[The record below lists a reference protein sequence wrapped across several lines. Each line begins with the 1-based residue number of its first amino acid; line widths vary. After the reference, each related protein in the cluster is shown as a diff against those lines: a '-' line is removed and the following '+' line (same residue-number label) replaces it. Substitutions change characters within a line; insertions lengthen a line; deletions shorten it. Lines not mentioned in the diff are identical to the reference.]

1 MTMHILHISNS
12 YGGTAVYEH
21 LYTELDKLGIR
32 QTVYVPLNYKN
43 HSRVGN
49 QMIDFKTQG
58 SRIVYS
64 TILKS
69 WHRVL
74 YKAKIHRIV
83 DDLEKSMN
91 LKDVDMIHASTQCM
105 DGAVAYEIHCKT
117 GIPYITAIRNTDVND
132 YYKVFFWH
140 KEYFTKI
147 LINAEKIIF
156 ISPKYKEHFLDVVLT
171 RNIASQVERKMQVLP
186 NGIDDFFLQNQC
198 HEPKALKAEVQLLFV
213 SAFKTGKGLIETIK
227 AIDLLRESGVNITLR
242 AIGKGL
248 PNRGH
253 DEGYENS
260 VEDLARERSWVHL
273 EGFKRPT
280 ELLEPMRKA
289 DIFVM
294 PSKPETFGLVY
305 VEALS
310 QNLPIIY
317 ASGQGFDGF
326 YEDGKVGYPAVAG
339 DVKDIA
345 YKIKLLIENYQQI
358 SQNISQIDLNETFS
372 WAKIAQ
378 KYQHI
383 YKNIVP

>member
-1 MTMHILHISNS
+1 MHILHISNS
-12 YGGTAVYEH
+12 YGGTAVYEN
-21 LYTELDKLGIR
+21 LYTQLDKLGIR

-74 YKAKIHRIV
+74 YKAKINRIV
-83 DDLEKSMN
+83 DDLEESVD
-91 LKDVDMIHASTQCM
+91 LKDVDMIHASTLCL

-140 KEYFTKI
+140 KAYFSKI
-147 LINAEKIIF
+147 LLKAEKIIF
-156 ISPKYKEHFLDVVLT
+156 ISPKYKEHFLGSVLSHE
-171 RNIASQVERKMQVLP
+171 IAAQVEGKMQVLP

-227 AIDLLRESGVNITLR
+227 AIDVLRDSGLNISLR
-242 AIGKGL
+242 AIGRGL
-248 PNRGH
+248 PNRGN
-253 DEGYENS
+253 DSAYVQT
-260 VEDLARERSWVHL
+260 VEDLAKDRDWVHL
-273 EGFKRPT
+273 EDFKRPK
-280 ELLEPMRKA
+280 ELLEPMRGA

-345 YKIKLLIENYQQI
+345 YKIKLLIENYQQV
-358 SQNISQIDLNETFS
+358 SQNISQIDLNETFC
-372 WAKIAQ
+372 WTMIAK

-383 YKNIVP
+383 YKSIVS

>member
-1 MTMHILHISNS
+1 MHILHISNS

-49 QMIDFKTQG
+49 QMIDFQTQG
-58 SRIVYS
+58 SRIIYS
-64 TILKS
+64 TILKP
-69 WHRVL
+69 WHRL
-74 YKAKIHRIV
+74 MYKAKIHRIV
-83 DDLEKSMN
+83 EDLKNAVN
-91 LKDVDMIHASTQCM
+91 LKDVDLIHASTQCL
-105 DGAVAYEIHCKT
+105 DGAVAHEIYRKT
-117 GIPYITAIRNTDVND
+117 GIPYMVAIRNTDVNN

-140 KEYFTKI
+140 KSYFSKI
-147 LINAEKIIF
+147 LLKAEKIIF
-156 ISPKYKEHFLDVVLT
+156 ISPKYKEHFLSSVLSPKV
-171 RNIASQVERKMQVLP
+171 AAQVEKKMQVLP
-186 NGIDDFFLQNQC
+186 NGIDDFFLQNQQ
-198 HEPKALKAEVQLLFV
+198 HEPKVLKPEVQMLFV

-227 AIDLLRESGVNITLR
+227 AIDVLRDSGLNISLR
-242 AIGKGL
+242 AIGRGL
-248 PNRGH
+248 PNRGN
-253 DEGYENS
+253 DAAYVQT
-260 VEDLARERSWVHL
+260 VEDLAKDRDWVHL
-273 EGFKRPT
+273 EDFKRPK
-280 ELLEPMRKA
+280 ELLEPMRGA

-310 QNLPIIY
+310 QNLPIVY

-345 YKIKLLIENYQQI
+345 HKIKLLIENYQQI
-358 SQNISQIDLNETFS
+358 SQNISQIDLNETFC
-372 WAKIAQ
+372 WTMIAK

-383 YKNIVP
+383 YKSIVS

>member
-1 MTMHILHISNS
+1 MHILHISNS

-21 LYTELDKLGIR
+21 LYTELDELGIR

-132 YYKVFFWH
+132 YYKVFFWY
-140 KEYFTKI
+140 KAYFSKI
-147 LINAEKIIF
+147 LLKAEKIIF
-156 ISPKYKEHFLDVVLT
+156 ISPKYKEHFLGSVLSQE
-171 RNIASQVERKMQVLP
+171 IASQVEGKMQVLP
-186 NGIDDFFLQNQC
+186 NGIDDFFLQNQQ
-198 HEPKALKAEVQLLFV
+198 HEPKVLKPEVQMLFV

-227 AIDLLRESGVNITLR
+227 AIDVLRDSGLNISLR
-242 AIGKGL
+242 AIGRGL
-248 PNRGH
+248 PNRGN
-253 DEGYENS
+253 DVAYVQT
-260 VEDLARERSWVHL
+260 VEDLAKDRDWVHL
-273 EGFKRPT
+273 EDFKRPK
-280 ELLEPMRKA
+280 ELLEPMRGA

-345 YKIKLLIENYQQI
+345 YKIKLLIENYQQV
-358 SQNISQIDLNETFS
+358 SQNISQIDLNETFC
-372 WAKIAQ
+372 WTMIAK

-383 YKNIVP
+383 YKSIVS

>member
-21 LYTELDKLGIR
+21 LYTELDKLGVR

-74 YKAKIHRIV
+74 YKAKINRIV
-83 DDLEKSMN
+83 DDLKKSVN
-91 LKDVDMIHASTQCM
+91 LKDVDMIHASTQCL

-140 KEYFTKI
+140 KAYFSKI
-147 LINAEKIIF
+147 LLKAEKIIF
-156 ISPKYKEHFLDVVLT
+156 ISPKYKEHFLGSVLSHE
-171 RNIASQVERKMQVLP
+171 IAAQVEGKMQVLP

-227 AIDLLRESGVNITLR
+227 AIDVLRDSGLNISLI
-242 AIGKGL
+242 AIGRGL
-248 PNRGH
+248 PNRGN
-253 DEGYENS
+253 DAAYVQT
-260 VEDLARERSWVHL
+260 VEDLAKDRDWVHL
-273 EGFKRPT
+273 EDFKRPK
-280 ELLEPMRKA
+280 ELLEPMRGA

-345 YKIKLLIENYQQI
+345 LKIKLLIENYQQV
-358 SQNISQIDLNETFS
+358 SQNISQIDLNETFC
-372 WAKIAQ
+372 WTMIAK

-383 YKNIVP
+383 YKSIVS